1 MKRKID
7 PEMERELL
15 ELGQEMNQ
23 RRKTI
28 REEWFKTHKRMG
40 RDGGPTQ
47 QIKELV
53 REEARRYG
61 EILSRYP
68 PIKEDEPDSEV

>member
-15 ELGQEMNQ
+15 ELGVEMNK
-23 RRKTI
+23 REEAL

-40 RDGGPTQ
+40 RDGGPRE
-47 QIKELV
+47 QIKEI
-53 REEARRYG
+53 RMEEARRYG

-68 PIKEDEPDSEV
+68 PIEEDEPDSEV